1 MKKCFQLFVLF
12 VLFVF
17 LVVVLFI
24 GTVLVILQFAP
35 RLLLRH
41 TLRNNVYV
49 VYNMNNIFSPRE
61 YCFILSAKKL
71 FIYTLISYTLI
82 IEEKEILGKAW
93 GQPAGERE
101 AADCCSLSLKCNSY
115 IK

>member
-1 MKKCFQLFVLF
+1 MKKCFQLLVLF

-49 VYNMNNIFSPRE
+49 VYNMNNIFRPDNIVLYYLLR
-61 YCFILSAKKL
+61 
-71 FIYTLISYTLI
+71 SYL
-82 IEEKEILGKAW
+82 
-93 GQPAGERE
+93 
-101 AADCCSLSLKCNSY
+101 Y
-115 IK
+115 IH

>member
-1 MKKCFQLFVLF
+1 MKKCFQLF

-49 VYNMNNIFSPRE
+49 VYNMKYMIQDR
-61 YCFILSAKKL
+61 YYKKYKM
-71 FIYTLISYTLI
+71 IIIIST
-82 IEEKEILGKAW
+82 
-93 GQPAGERE
+93 
-101 AADCCSLSLKCNSY
+101 
-115 IK
+115 

>member
-49 VYNMNNIFSPRE
+49 VYNMNNIFRPDNIVLYYLLR
-61 YCFILSAKKL
+61 
-71 FIYTLISYTLI
+71 SYL
-82 IEEKEILGKAW
+82 
-93 GQPAGERE
+93 
-101 AADCCSLSLKCNSY
+101 Y
-115 IK
+115 IH